1 MFVFFSSESPNGF
14 TPKLNIAHVQNGVYR
29 IIGKMMSTI
38 IVQGGEPPAFLAPHI
53 VDHIVTDD
61 ILQVHV
67 TPDDIADAEL
77 RDSLTKVLLV

>member
-1 MFVFFSSESPNGF
+1 
-14 TPKLNIAHVQNGVYR
+14 
-29 IIGKMMSTI
+29 MSTI

-53 VDHIVTDD
+53 VDYVVTRD

-77 RDSLTKVLLV
+77 RDSLKKVLLV

>member
-1 MFVFFSSESPNGF
+1 M
-14 TPKLNIAHVQNGVYR
+14 QNGVYR
-29 IIGKMMSTI
+29 TIGKMSTI

-53 VDHIVTDD
+53 VDYIVTED

-77 RDSLTKVLLV
+77 RDSLKKVSLV